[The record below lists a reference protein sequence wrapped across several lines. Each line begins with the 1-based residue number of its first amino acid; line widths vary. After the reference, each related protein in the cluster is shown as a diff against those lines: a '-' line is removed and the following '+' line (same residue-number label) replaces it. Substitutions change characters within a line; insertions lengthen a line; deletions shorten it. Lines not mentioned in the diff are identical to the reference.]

1 MPSLPERIANDF
13 SFHPASPV
21 TGPEHDAVR
30 RICRD
35 AALALLL
42 HVPEGRELS
51 LALTNLEQTMMW
63 ANAGIARTLDVAVA
77 E

>member
-1 MPSLPERIANDF
+1 MPDLAVRIANDF
-13 SFHPASPV
+13 SFHPATDK
-21 TGPEHDAVR
+21 TGPEHDHVR
-30 RICRD
+30 RICRE

-63 ANAGIARTLDVAVA
+63 CNAGIARAPVA
-77 E
+77 